1 MTVVPPHQHP
11 RDSGDAWVEGPDGGR
26 HWGRYGAAGLLVHD
40 AEAGILLQHRAEWSH
55 FGGTWGLPGGARH
68 EGESAID
75 GAIREAGEEA
85 GVPIDALDLAFTS
98 TLDLGYWSYVT
109 VVTRTLRPFTP
120 RIGDA
125 ESLELRWVP
134 VDEVDGLPLH
144 PAFGSSWPALR
155 ERLDDRVR
163 IVVDA
168 ANVVGSRPDGWWKD
182 RVGANEALLERL
194 TVLGA
199 AGVAMSALGEPG
211 AAESGADADAG
222 ADSDVGSDAL
232 SGGTEARSWP
242 SVTVVLEGQAKRARA
257 AEPRQ
262 LGGSLLLAP
271 GAVDVSIA
279 AGEGDDTIVEEAA
292 AAVASGLRVLVV
304 TADRE
309 LRERVTAVGAEVR
322 GPGWLL
328 ALADAAAPDADAAAP
343 DADAAATDADAA
355 ATDADPA
362 SDAHPDVRGD
372 G

>member
-211 AAESGADADAG
+211 AADSEAG
-222 ADSDVGSDAL
+222 PGSDPDAVRDAVPVVL
-232 SGGTEARSWP
+232 SDGTEARSWP

-257 AEPRQ
+257 AQPRQ

-292 AAVASGLRVLVV
+292 AAVSSGQRVLVV

-309 LRERVTAVGAEVR
+309 LRERVTAVGAGVR

-328 ALADAAAPDADAAAP
+328 ALADAAAPGVGTAVP
-343 DADAAATDADAA
+343 
-355 ATDADPA
+355 DADPA